1 MYGSNNGGYGTG
13 GGYGGNPP
21 PPQNPWTGANA
32 PIPPVGF
39 GGERREPA
47 MVLVFTLLT
56 CGIYYFFWL
65 YRVSEETQRYLNE
78 PDTSP
83 AIEVLLC
90 FVTCGL
96 YIFYWDYKQAQKIAR
111 MLQSVGMPPTDNAV
125 LYLVLNLIGLGFI
138 NAMIEQGHLNDVW
151 LRMGQRN
158 GAYRP

>member
-1 MYGSNNGGYGTG
+1 MYGSNNGGYGG
-13 GGYGGNPP
+13 GGYGSNTP
-21 PPQNPWTGANA
+21 PPQNPWTGSNS
-32 PIPPVGF
+32 PIPPIGF
-39 GGERREPA
+39 GGERRDPA
-47 MVLVFTLLT
+47 LVLVFTLLT
-56 CGIYYFFWL
+56 CGIYYWFWL

-111 MLQSVGMPPTDNAV
+111 MLQSVGLPPTDNGV

-151 LRMGQRN
+151 LRSGQGN
-158 GAYRP
+158 VAYRP